1 MTNLSRRMRRLRF
14 LVIILMVVGTTVM
27 LTIPSTGTNSE
38 ENFVNTKH
46 IVDVSSTDE
55 DVSDTEEN
63 MEWEELVAISIE
75 ALSVKEGPK
84 PETTKEEIIKIA
96 SELCEEYDFPLNVF
110 LGLINQEST
119 FRIDAYNK
127 DGSYGLCQINKVNH
141 GWIKEELG
149 ITNFYDP
156 KSNME
161 AGLFILTHYEK
172 TYNPDS
178 IHMLLMMYNMGPNR
192 AKDFFNDG
200 IFSSNYS
207 NDIVNYATNLHA
219 QQ

>member
-1 MTNLSRRMRRLRF
+1 MMKLSRRMRQLRF
-14 LVIILMVVGTTVM
+14 LVIILMVIGTTVI
-27 LTIPSTGTNSE
+27 LTRPSTGTNPE
-38 ENFVNTKH
+38 ESPASTKY
-46 IVDVSSTDE
+46 IVDVDNADE
-55 DVSDTEEN
+55 DVSEVEEN
-63 MEWEELVAISIE
+63 IEWEELAIISAE
-75 ALSVKEGPK
+75 ALSVKEEPK
-84 PETTKEEIIKIA
+84 SITTKEEIIKIA
-96 SELCEEYDFPLNVF
+96 SELCDEYDFPLNVF

-141 GWIKEELG
+141 SWMKKELG

-161 AGLFILTHYEK
+161 AGLFILKHYEN

-178 IHMLLMMYNMGPNR
+178 MHMLLMMYNMGPNR

-200 IFSSNYS
+200 IFSSKYS
-207 NDIVNYATNLHA
+207 KDIINYATTLHA